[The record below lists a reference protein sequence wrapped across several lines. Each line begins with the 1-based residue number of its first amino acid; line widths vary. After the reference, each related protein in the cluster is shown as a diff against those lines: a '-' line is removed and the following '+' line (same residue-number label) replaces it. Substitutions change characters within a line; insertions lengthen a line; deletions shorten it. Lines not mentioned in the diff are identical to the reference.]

1 MTLCDEPVSGGAEGE
16 NPDGGLLL
24 TNICLHPFSLSSWA
38 QKFCF
43 ISINF
48 GKKWWQKFAKK
59 IFINDDDKYCEN
71 GDIAD
76 KDKDDYDD
84 DDEDKD
90 KDDADEHKNA
100 ISDGGST
107 AL

>member
-1 MTLCDEPVSGGAEGE
+1 MEACYSQISAYTLSHCQAEHKHFA
-16 NPDGGLLL
+16 
-24 TNICLHPFSLSSWA
+24 CS
-38 QKFCF
+38 Q
-43 ISINF
+43 SIL
-48 GKKWWQKFAKK
+48 AKNDCRRFF
-59 IFINDDDKYCEN
+59 FINDDDKYCEN